1 MKTFHCN
8 QQGSRTLNYPALLM
22 NAIPSRHQVRLHEE
36 YHFPVMEIMFTLAQ
50 AKTDCTLTP
59 KKQGNHTFLIISVIE
74 NASMH
79 V

>member
-1 MKTFHCN
+1 
-8 QQGSRTLNYPALLM
+8 
-22 NAIPSRHQVRLHEE
+22 
-36 YHFPVMEIMFTLAQ
+36 MEIMFTLAQ

-79 V
+79 VWVQFWWVDWFFIDQPDKTSEKSSQAGDVTTISKTDIL